1 MKHPKT
7 YLKTFKILPKSQN
20 FSKYGHTVLDAKFAS
35 KFHPESKVIRLP
47 RMEPLKIKFALKL
60 TTDTSTPG
68 TNSIKLY
75 GSVNYGFVVTAKF

>member
-20 FSKYGHTVLDAKFAS
+20 FAKYGHTVSDAKFAS

-47 RMEPLKIKFALKL
+47 RMEPLK
-60 TTDTSTPG
+60 
-68 TNSIKLY
+68 
-75 GSVNYGFVVTAKF
+75 

>member
-20 FSKYGHTVLDAKFAS
+20 FSKYGHTVSDAKFAS

-68 TNSIKLY
+68 EIQGQYPPNP
-75 GSVNYGFVVTAKF
+75 GHAKINMTL